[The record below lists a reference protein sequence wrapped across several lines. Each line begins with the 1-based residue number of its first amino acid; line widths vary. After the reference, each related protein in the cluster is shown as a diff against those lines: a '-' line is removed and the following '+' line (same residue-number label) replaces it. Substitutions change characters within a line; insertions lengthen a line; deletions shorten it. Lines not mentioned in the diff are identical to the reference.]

1 MSASPEEGG
10 TKLQKRRPQQIPQQ
24 PQQIPQRQQIPQQQQ
39 VPQQQ
44 QQFVQQTRQPPE
56 QVFMQEQI
64 QMGSPEPRGSPI
76 EIPIKVKKSLFGS
89 TSSTD
94 NTKKYALLVAVIFI
108 ILNSKIVWRQ
118 IIKLPFMGSVEPSMI
133 ALIINS
139 LLAGLA
145 FYIVSTFIIK

>member
-24 PQQIPQRQQIPQQQQ
+24 IPQQPQQIPQRQQVPQ
-39 VPQQQ
+39 QQQ
-44 QQFVQQTRQPPE
+44 QQFVQQIRQPPE

-64 QMGSPEPRGSPI
+64 QTGSPEPRGSPL
-76 EIPIKVKKSLFGS
+76 EIPIKVKKSFFGS
-89 TSSTD
+89 SSTTD
-94 NTKKYALLVAVIFI
+94 NTTKYALLVAVIFI